1 MTLFDGL
8 FLVVTVF
15 WLAEFFIFRNDRSG
29 ESGSYE
35 RRSFLLILAAVV
47 VTLVFSLLMQEWDI
61 GIIYY
66 RGVWW
71 IGLVVYA
78 IGVGL
83 RYWGILHLKDQ
94 FTRNVSVQEGDR
106 LVSSGP
112 YRLLRHPL
120 YTGLLFII
128 IGFCSGLGNLYA
140 ALLCGIFMT
149 IALLHRIK
157 LEEAML
163 VEQHG
168 ERYRKWCRSRYRLI
182 PFVY

>member
-8 FLVVTVF
+8 FLVVTTF

-29 ESGSYE
+29 GSGSYE
-35 RRSFLLILAAVV
+35 RRSFLLILVTVV
-47 VTLVFSLLMQEWDI
+47 VTLAFSLFMQEWNI
-61 GIIYY
+61 GIFYH
-66 RGVWW
+66 RGIWW
-71 IGLVVYA
+71 MGLLFYA
-78 IGVGL
+78 FGVGL

-140 ALLCGIFMT
+140 ALISGIFMT

-168 ERYRKWCRSRYRLI
+168 DRYREWRRTRYRLI